1 MTRLTHPIR
10 RATTTPAFQWPGLV
24 ICGVDGTAHG
34 REAVR
39 QAAELAGPHGRL
51 ELVAVSPPSNRAEFP
66 PVPES
71 AVVEAERALGAD
83 GTSRRLT
90 APSPSEGWIR
100 AAARADLLGGR
111 VRRARMGCRRPSCG
125 GRPARIT
132 TATAAIISG
141 LIVLVDDD
149 TAPHHAR
156 IAPCSVLRDR
166 P

>member
-90 APSPSEGWIR
+90 APSLSEGWIR
-100 AAARADLLGGR
+100 AAARADLL
-111 VRRARMGCRRPSCG
+111 VVGCDALGWVADSRPAAGALLGSPRRPRRSS
-125 GRPARIT
+125 
-132 TATAAIISG
+132 AA
-141 LIVLVDDD
+141 
-149 TAPHHAR
+149 
-156 IAPCSVLRDR
+156 
-166 P
+166 